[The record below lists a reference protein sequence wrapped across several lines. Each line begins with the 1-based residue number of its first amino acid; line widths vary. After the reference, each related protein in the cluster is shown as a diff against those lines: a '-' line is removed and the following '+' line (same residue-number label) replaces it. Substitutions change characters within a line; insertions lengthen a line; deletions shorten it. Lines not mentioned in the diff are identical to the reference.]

1 MDTSLSKDTVIQVR
15 PSVIYSVLA
24 SLKFLL
30 LSIVFF
36 GLAVYFRS
44 APIPHLPS
52 ILSGIGLI
60 ILAIGVYKYFYL
72 QCTIFIISHDQIKT
86 MTGVFSRRIDFL
98 EMYRIKDYIVT
109 QSFLF
114 RILNLMTFTLLSI
127 DKNAQNKT
135 IQMKGITVTKLP
147 DHIRDLVQTARQ
159 RNRVFEVDNGTL

>member
-1 MDTSLSKDTVIQVR
+1 
-15 PSVIYSVLA
+15 
-24 SLKFLL
+24 
-30 LSIVFF
+30 
-36 GLAVYFRS
+36 
-44 APIPHLPS
+44 
-52 ILSGIGLI
+52 
-60 ILAIGVYKYFYL
+60 
-72 QCTIFIISHDQIKT
+72 

>member
-30 LSIVFF
+30 LSIAMV
-36 GLAVYFRS
+36 GVAVYFKT
-44 APIPHLPS
+44 APIPHITTVFLVLA
-52 ILSGIGLI
+52 II
-60 ILAIGVYKYFYL
+60 ILAVGVYNYYYL

-135 IQMKGITVTKLP
+135 IEMKGITVTKLP